1 MAYDRRSLYVTFGGS
16 LAVTEEWNTGLH
28 FAHPENG
35 TGDHNVTI
43 AEWNALINSAN
54 LGPNLLSVLTTWF
67 QSGNAGA
74 GIGALSDLRYA
85 KIAYLDLDGT
95 YLSDPPFVVEFP
107 PVTPPVTTPL
117 PPQVSYVVS
126 LRSGMVLG
134 DANFGRLYMPPPT
147 WLVGQQNGV
156 ATATQ
161 VGNARSAAKTMIN
174 GIRARLDAQVPGIA
188 PVIMSKK
195 GLGTT
200 KRALQIGVG
209 TVLDTQRRRRNKL
222 QEAMT
227 LDSL

>member
-1 MAYDRRSLYVTFGGS
+1 MAYDRRSLYFTFGGS

-43 AEWNALINSAN
+43 DEWNALINSAN
-54 LGPNLLSVLTTWF
+54 LGPNLISVMTTWF

-74 GIGALSDLRYA
+74 GIGAGADLRYL
-85 KIAYLDLDGT
+85 KLAYIDVDGH
-95 YLSDPPFVVEFP
+95 YLADPPFVVEFA
-107 PVTPPVTTPL
+107 PVSPPVTTTL

-134 DANFGRLYMPPPT
+134 DANYGRMYMPPPT

-161 VGNARSAAKTMIN
+161 VGNARGAAKTMIN
-174 GIRARLDAQVPGIA
+174 GVRARLAAQVPGIA

-200 KRALQIGVG
+200 KRVLQIGVG
-209 TVLDTQRRRRNKL
+209 TVLDTQRRRRTKL
-222 QEAMT
+222 AEAMT